1 MIRHIKTCVM
11 ILVYVKVSLCYLSFQ
26 AKSSQPSASTTSDP
40 EEDQAMDVSINAA
53 DVYSGP

>member
-1 MIRHIKTCVM
+1 M